1 MSTLATRARGCLLA
15 IDGVVESGSAFTE
28 GDAFWVNGKQIAHFV
43 DDGLVQL
50 RLTRAVISNQ
60 HSRLRADPRIELR
73 PGASDWIKIHLTNIG
88 DLALLGELAG
98 LAAAAH
104 RAAPG
109 TMPAPPPV
117 GAALGRR
124 RRFH

>member
-1 MSTLATRARGCLLA
+1 MSTLATRARRDLLA
-15 IDGVVESGSAFTE
+15 IDGVVESGSAFAA
-28 GDAFWVNGKQIAHFV
+28 GDAFWVNGKQVAHFS
-43 DDGLVQL
+43 DAGAMEL
-50 RLTRAVISNQ
+50 RLTRAVISEQ
-60 HSRLRADPRIELR
+60 RSRLKADPRIELR
-73 PGASDWIKIHLTNIG
+73 HGASDGIKIHLTNVG

-109 TMPAPPPV
+109 TTPARPPV
-117 GAALGRR
+117 GAALERR